1 MFFIAIVVCSS
12 LSILG
17 YFQFDWVMRLAKVN
31 FKHFSLKAQ
40 RIVLTCLGSVAIIP
54 IIILRAVSP
63 TIEDT
68 YYLYAVIANLAVLT
82 IYIFTVRGISQL
94 AIKREKVKEKI
105 IELKLQNSNDY
116 DLIKKELKSQY
127 DISAS
132 VKEIENAIRKIQ
144 EKSKENE

>member
-1 MFFIAIVVCSS
+1 MSWKRCNYS
-12 LSILG
+12 
-17 YFQFDWVMRLAKVN
+17 YNN
-31 FKHFSLKAQ
+31 FKSGL
-40 RIVLTCLGSVAIIP
+40 
-54 IIILRAVSP
+54 
-63 TIEDT
+63 
-68 YYLYAVIANLAVLT
+68 
-82 IYIFTVRGISQL
+82 SQL

>member
-1 MFFIAIVVCSS
+1 M
-12 LSILG
+12 
-17 YFQFDWVMRLAKVN
+17 
-31 FKHFSLKAQ
+31 
-40 RIVLTCLGSVAIIP
+40 
-54 IIILRAVSP
+54 
-63 TIEDT
+63 
-68 YYLYAVIANLAVLT
+68 
-82 IYIFTVRGISQL
+82 
-94 AIKREKVKEKI
+94 KEKI